1 VKSDVEET
9 IDSATN
15 LQSSVPK
22 SSENQVRRNTM
33 DGLLLTLLLTG
44 AISGAAV
51 GFLAV
56 TLLPG
61 KQMISKWE
69 TMAIGVGAAWI
80 GGLIASLF
88 GLEEGRGIHWASL
101 AIQVGLAMVG
111 VWLWLD
117 FRNRRMK
124 KMLVPDVPAVGKGGD
139 KDKKDKNDKD
149 KKIKPD
155 LPGPM

>member
-1 VKSDVEET
+1 
-9 IDSATN
+9 
-15 LQSSVPK
+15 
-22 SSENQVRRNTM
+22 M
-33 DGLLLTLLLTG
+33 DGILLTLLLTG
-44 AISGAAV
+44 AVSGAAV

-80 GGLIASLF
+80 GGIIAGLF
-88 GLEEGRGIHWASL
+88 GLEDGRGIHWASL
-101 AIQVGLAMVG
+101 AIQVGLAMLG

-117 FRNRRMK
+117 FRNRQMK
-124 KMLVPDVPAVGKGGD
+124 KTLMPDVPGVGKKND
-139 KDKKDKNDKD
+139 KDDKDDKKDKG
-149 KKIKPD
+149 IKPD